1 MSRAVAAPERPATAH
16 PLQKVFDACHAAW
29 ESNDPQRIVAL
40 NSPDAMFWMRDGSAP
55 VRGREALAKHYAG
68 VFARF
73 PHFGWEMHRTMFGE
87 DFWVFEWTMVANLTD
102 TNGEAFTAKV
112 DMVDV
117 VNVNAAGLVT
127 RKDVYVD
134 GAQAAAMYARMGV
147 G

>member
-1 MSRAVAAPERPATAH
+1 MSQAVTTATEH
-16 PLQKVFDACHAAW
+16 PLQKVFDASHAAW
-29 ESNDPQRIVAL
+29 ESNDPERVAAL
-40 NSPDAMFWMRDGSAP
+40 NSPDAMFWMRDGSEP

-73 PHFGWEMHRTMFGE
+73 PHFGWEMHRLMFG
-87 DFWVFEWTMVANLTD
+87 DDHWVFEWTMVAKVTD
-102 TNGEAFTAKV
+102 AKGEAFTAKV

-147 G
+147 